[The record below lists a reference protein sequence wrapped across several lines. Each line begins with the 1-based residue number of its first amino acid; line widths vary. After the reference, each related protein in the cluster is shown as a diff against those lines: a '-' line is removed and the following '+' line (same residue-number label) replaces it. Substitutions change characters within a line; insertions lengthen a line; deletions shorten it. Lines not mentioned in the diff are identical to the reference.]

1 MPGIV
6 LWYSKWHTFTE
17 FSESRIPSIVRIT
30 IIFYTAK
37 KKKIKMLDLTVR
49 HVF

>member
-17 FSESRIPSIVRIT
+17 FSESKIPSIVRIT

-37 KKKIKMLDLTVR
+37 KKIKMPDLTVR